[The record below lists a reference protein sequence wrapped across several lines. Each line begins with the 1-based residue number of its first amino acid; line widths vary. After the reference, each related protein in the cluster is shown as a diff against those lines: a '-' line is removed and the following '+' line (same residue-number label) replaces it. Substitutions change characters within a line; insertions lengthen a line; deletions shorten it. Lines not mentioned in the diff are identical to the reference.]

1 MKKYLFVVPSLS
13 HGGAERVV
21 SILADQTAKSGREAV
36 VAVHF
41 EADDPYAADG
51 RVRVI
56 NLSGLREAQYR
67 ERFSAPYF
75 LYLIHRLRRV
85 IAEEHPD
92 YILPFLWTTCIRVD
106 LARRFL
112 QPGPVIL
119 QTVRNNPESFPENRW
134 LKLYRNHLVAKAPG
148 TIVQTERQKAYFPKR
163 HHDRIHIL
171 PNPVS
176 DEAFGI
182 NRTRPRAGYRIVA
195 AGRLER
201 QKNYPLLIR
210 AFRDVSESQPE
221 IYLEIFGSGSQ
232 ETALRE
238 EIANLGL
245 EHRITL
251 KGRSSQLQEIYGE
264 ADLYVMTSDFE
275 GMPNTLMEAMA
286 CGLPC
291 ISTDC
296 PTGPSDLIRDGETGL
311 IVPVGDRSGLAKA
324 MAYAL
329 ENQADMERMGAAGRK
344 YMQERYR
351 ADRIGR
357 RLWELCERIEL

>member
-1 MKKYLFVVPSLS
+1 M
-13 HGGAERVV
+13 
-21 SILADQTAKSGREAV
+21 
-36 VAVHF
+36 
-41 EADDPYAADG
+41 
-51 RVRVI
+51 
-56 NLSGLREAQYR
+56 
-67 ERFSAPYF
+67 
-75 LYLIHRLRRV
+75 
-85 IAEEHPD
+85 
-92 YILPFLWTTCIRVD
+92 D

-251 KGRSSQLQEIYGE
+251 KGRSSRLQEIYGE

-311 IVPVGDRSGLAKA
+311 LYRLETGAVWQRQWHTPLKTRRTWSGWERRGGSICRSAT
-324 MAYAL
+324 
-329 ENQADMERMGAAGRK
+329 GRTGS
-344 YMQERYR
+344 
-351 ADRIGR
+351 DR